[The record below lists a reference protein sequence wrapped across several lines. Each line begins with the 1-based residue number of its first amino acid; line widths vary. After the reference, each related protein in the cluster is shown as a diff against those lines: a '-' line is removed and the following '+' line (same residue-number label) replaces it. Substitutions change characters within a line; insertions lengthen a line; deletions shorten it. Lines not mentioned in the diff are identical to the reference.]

1 MIVNNLFPTPV
12 AGFELGRDLSEVE
25 RELLFNLET
34 RSNQGNATSV
44 DNNVLDKPELH
55 SLTEFLNGSL
65 QEYFNAVYSPKTDAE
80 LRITQSWVNYTKQ
93 GQFHHKHAHPNSLVS
108 GVFYIQ
114 AAKETDK
121 LHFFKDGF
129 QQIKIMPKDF
139 NLYNSD
145 SWWLE
150 AATGTLYLFP
160 SSLQHMVEQVTGD
173 DTRISLS
180 FNTFPKGNIGE
191 EIKLTGLK
199 LG

>member
-1 MIVNNLFPTPV
+1 MIVNSLFPTPV

-25 RELLFNLET
+25 REHLFNLET
-34 RSNQGNATSV
+34 RPNQGNTTSV
-44 DNNVLDKPELH
+44 DNHILNKPELH
-55 SLTEFLNGSL
+55 SLAEFLNNSL
-65 QEYFNAVYSPKTDAE
+65 QEYFNTVYAPKADAN
-80 LRITQSWVNYTKQ
+80 LCITQSWVNYTKP
-93 GQFHHKHAHPNSLVS
+93 GQFHHKHAHPNSLIS

-129 QQIKIMPKDF
+129 QQIKVIPKDF

-145 SWWLE
+145 SWWLA

-160 SSLQHMVEQVTGD
+160 SSLTHMVEPVRSED
-173 DTRISLS
+173 IRISLS
-180 FNTFPKGNIGE
+180 FNTFPKGIIGE
-191 EIKLTGLK
+191 EVSLNSLK

>member
-25 RELLFNLET
+25 REHLFNLET
-34 RSNQGNATSV
+34 RPNQGNTTSV
-44 DNNVLDKPELH
+44 DSNVLDKPELH
-55 SLTEFLNGSL
+55 SLTEFLNGAL
-65 QEYFNAVYSPKTDAE
+65 QEYFNAVYSPKTDAD
-80 LRITQSWVNYTKQ
+80 LRITQSWVNYTKS
-93 GQFHHKHAHPNSLVS
+93 GQYHHKHAHPNSLIS

-121 LHFFKDGF
+121 IHFFKDGF
-129 QQIKIMPKDF
+129 QQLRITPKDF
-139 NLYNSD
+139 NLYNSE
-145 SWWLE
+145 SWWLA

-160 SSLQHMVEQVTGD
+160 STLHHMVEQVKGE

-180 FNTFPKGNIGE
+180 FNTFPKGIIGD
-191 EIKLTGLK
+191 EIGLTGLK

>member
-1 MIVNNLFPTPV
+1 MIVNSLFPTPV

-25 RELLFNLET
+25 REHLFNLET
-34 RSNQGNATSV
+34 RPNQGNTTSV
-44 DNNVLDKPELH
+44 DNHVLNKPELH
-55 SLTEFLNGSL
+55 SLAEFLNNSL
-65 QEYFNAVYSPKTDAE
+65 QEYFNTVYAPKADAN
-80 LRITQSWVNYTKQ
+80 LCITQSWVNYTKP
-93 GQFHHKHAHPNSLVS
+93 GQFHHKHAHPNSLIS

-129 QQIKIMPKDF
+129 QQIKVIPKDF

-145 SWWLE
+145 SWWLA

-160 SSLQHMVEQVTGD
+160 SSLTHMVEPVRSED
-173 DTRISLS
+173 IRISLS
-180 FNTFPKGNIGE
+180 FNTFPKGIIGE
-191 EIKLTGLK
+191 EVSLNSLK